1 MSGKYE
7 ASATGQPRGEDQ
19 HGGTVV
25 LGYVP
30 TGLGEAALEAAIT
43 ECRRRG
49 ARLLVV
55 NSTRADRTVD
65 PNYAFA
71 GDLEQLHAALAGS
84 GIRHEVRQF
93 TSSQLASDDVIAA
106 AEESGAELIVIGV
119 RRRSPVGKVLMGS
132 DSQRILLQAE
142 CNVLAVKA

>member
-1 MSGKYE
+1 MSVP
-7 ASATGQPRGEDQ
+7 GQGA
-19 HGGTVV
+19 GTVV

-30 TGLGEAALEAAIT
+30 TGLGAAALEAAIT

-49 ARLLVV
+49 TRLLVV

-71 GDLEQLHAALAGS
+71 EDLQKLHATLEAS
-84 GIRHEVRQF
+84 GIDHEVRQF

-106 AEESGAELIVIGV
+106 AGERDAELIVIGV
-119 RRRSPVGKVLMGS
+119 RRRSPVGKMLMGS
-132 DSQRILLQAE
+132 DSQRILLQAD

>member
-1 MSGKYE
+1 MS
-7 ASATGQPRGEDQ
+7 TQGQQQGQDA
-19 HGGTVV
+19 GTIV

-30 TGLGEAALEAAIT
+30 TGLGEAALDAAIT

-49 ARLLVV
+49 TRLLVV

-71 GDLEQLHAALAGS
+71 DDLGRLHATLEAS
-84 GIRHEVRQF
+84 GIEHEVRQF

-106 AEESGAELIVIGV
+106 AEERDAELIVIGV
-119 RRRSPVGKVLMGS
+119 RRRSPVGKMLMGS
-132 DSQRILLQAE
+132 DSQRILLQAD
-142 CNVLAVKA
+142 CNVLAVKG